1 MKNHGCKIHDSE
13 ENAPEKEELE
23 LSWKWL
29 NSRLAGRRDFEAVK
43 NEFPTSL
50 LTLYKPRD

>member
-1 MKNHGCKIHDSE
+1 MIVK
-13 ENAPEKEELE
+13 ENAPEKEALE